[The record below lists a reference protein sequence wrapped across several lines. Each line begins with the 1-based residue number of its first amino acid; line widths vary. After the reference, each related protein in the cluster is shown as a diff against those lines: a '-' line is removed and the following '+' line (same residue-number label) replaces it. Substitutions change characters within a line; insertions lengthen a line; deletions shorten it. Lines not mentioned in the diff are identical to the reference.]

1 MVRVLVYIIC
11 LRYLLPGIWEPFTLM
26 DIQMKFMDGMTAVRK
41 IREMLIDCNVSLR
54 LFAWSDCGCKK
65 ADIGL
70 NNLIH
75 IKRDFCVKIVMKNV
89 RKLQI
94 KAYKT

>member
-1 MVRVLVYIIC
+1 MVRVLVYMLAVPIAW
-11 LRYLLPGIWEPFTLM
+11 YLGTFNFNGYSDEIATFLCGFLPG
-26 DIQMKFMDGMTAVRK
+26 
-41 IREMLIDCNVSLR
+41 LIA
-54 LFAWSDCGCKK
+54 FARK

-70 NNLIH
+70 NNLMY

>member
-1 MVRVLVYIIC
+1 MCWFIC
-11 LRYLLPGIWEPFTLM
+11 LRCLLPGIWEPLILM

-54 LFAWSDCGCKK
+54 FARK

-70 NNLIH
+70 NNLMY

>member
-1 MVRVLVYIIC
+1 MLAVPLAW
-11 LRYLLPGIWEPFTLM
+11 YLGTFNFNGYLDEIYGWNDCRQENQGNVDRLQRFSAAFLPG
-26 DIQMKFMDGMTAVRK
+26 
-41 IREMLIDCNVSLR
+41 LIA
-54 LFAWSDCGCKK
+54 FARK

-70 NNLIH
+70 NNLMY